1 MSSRRL
7 SQSPVPHG
15 NPNLLLSEVRFKHL
29 EDSILSGSDM
39 TTEFGSL
46 IRQMARCV
54 HILLL
59 FAGPNGDHDG
69 LGFYIESWG
78 GKVTAFDTERS
89 PDHDLLRDD
98 IWDAIEARIKN
109 GDFDGN

>member
-1 MSSRRL
+1 
-7 SQSPVPHG
+7 
-15 NPNLLLSEVRFKHL
+15 
-29 EDSILSGSDM
+29 M

-59 FAGPNGDHDG
+59 FAGPTRDHDG
-69 LGFYIESWG
+69 LDFYIESWG

-98 IWDAIEARIKN
+98 IWDATEARIKN
-109 GDFDGN
+109 GGFDGNWNALPCSTFPKSPRVIQDLLLYEASSLLRSMVWSY